1 MFAIVKIAG
10 QQFRVEKDQT
20 LYVPR
25 VEGKAGDKV
34 EFAELLLLDN
44 KGKLSLGDAIKGIV
58 KAEII
63 DQIQGDKVIAFKMKR
78 RKGFRKKHGHR
89 TEYTK
94 IKVTGISNKAEKA
107 EA

>member
-25 VEGKAGDKV
+25 VSGNSGDKV
-34 EFAELLLLDN
+34 EFADLLLLDN
-44 KGKLSLGDAIKGIV
+44 AGKLSLGNDIKAKV
-58 KAEII
+58 TAEIL
-63 DQIQGDKVIAFKMKR
+63 DQVQGDKVIAFKMKR

-89 TEYTK
+89 THYTK
-94 IKVTGISNKAEKA
+94 IKISDIA
-107 EA
+107 